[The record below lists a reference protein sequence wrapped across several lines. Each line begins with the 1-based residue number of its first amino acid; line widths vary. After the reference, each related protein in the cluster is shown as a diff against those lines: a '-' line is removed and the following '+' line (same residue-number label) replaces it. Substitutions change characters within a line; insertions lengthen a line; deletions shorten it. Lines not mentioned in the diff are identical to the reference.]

1 MTFQVVP
8 PALPVAGSGILSPVI
23 ASALA
28 GLTHSVPLNM
38 SLITKYG
45 HAKGYVLEYDDV
57 SVIPTMSRR

>member
-1 MTFQVVP
+1 MTFQVVH
-8 PALPVAGSGILSPVI
+8 PALPVVGFGILSRVI

-45 HAKGYVLEYDDV
+45 HDKEYGICPER
-57 SVIPTMSRR
+57 SMSKPLIS

>member
-1 MTFQVVP
+1 MVGF
-8 PALPVAGSGILSPVI
+8 GILSPVI

-45 HAKGYVLEYDDV
+45 RDIEYGLEYDDG
-57 SVIPTMSRR
+57 SVPGLGGQCPSL